1 MTCQPRL
8 ILAYLRNS
16 FIEAIRCALPMCH
29 LQTQQWLEKT
39 GFDDLLRHQRSFK
52 YFWLQNSV
60 CTSNDIFVLVNQS
73 LNKKRKF
80 CMKKNFDEL
89 KSELQAKL
97 LFWNNIKSKQTKAL
111 LILIFFGLIG
121 LKVFTTILTF
131 DWLVSLF

>member
-1 MTCQPRL
+1 
-8 ILAYLRNS
+8 
-16 FIEAIRCALPMCH
+16 
-29 LQTQQWLEKT
+29 
-39 GFDDLLRHQRSFK
+39 
-52 YFWLQNSV
+52 
-60 CTSNDIFVLVNQS
+60 
-73 LNKKRKF
+73 
-80 CMKKNFDEL
+80 MKKNFDEL